1 MIYAAIIVI
10 ILSILGLIFIYILGT
25 KEGLSTGE
33 IMFPTS
39 ILTILLF
46 GWLIVLTTPKEKSHL
61 EYLRGNLEVKYEY
74 TYRDS
79 ILVKTDTIIEFKK
92 KKL

>member
-10 ILSILGLIFIYILGT
+10 ILSIIGLVFIYILGT
-25 KEGLSTGE
+25 KEELSTVE

-39 ILTILLF
+39 IFIILIF
-46 GWLIVLTTPKEKSHL
+46 GWLIALTTPKEKSHL

-79 ILVKTDTIIEFKK
+79 VLVKTDTIIQWKDK
-92 KKL
+92 

>member
-1 MIYAAIIVI
+1 MIYVAIFFIVLGIIGLVFTYEIEKETNINSLEI
-10 ILSILGLIFIYILGT
+10 ILCSCLFSIII
-25 KEGLSTGE
+25 
-33 IMFPTS
+33 
-39 ILTILLF
+39 F

-79 ILVKTDTIIEFKK
+79 VLVKTDTIIQFKNP
-92 KKL
+92 

>member
-1 MIYAAIIVI
+1 MIYIAIIFLT
-10 ILSILGLIFIYILGT
+10 LSIVGLIFTYKITKDTNIDSLGIIFYYC
-25 KEGLSTGE
+25 LFA
-33 IMFPTS
+33 I
-39 ILTILLF
+39 TIF
-46 GWLIVLTTPKEKSHL
+46 GWLIVLTTSKEKSHL

-79 ILVKTDTIIEFKK
+79 VLVKTDTIIEFKK

>member
-10 ILSILGLIFIYILGT
+10 ILSILGLVFIYILGT
-25 KEGLSTGE
+25 KEELSTGE
-33 IMFPTS
+33 VMFPTS
-39 ILTILLF
+39 IFIILIF
-46 GWLIVLTTPKEKSHL
+46 GWLIALTAPKEKSHL

-79 ILVKTDTIIEFKK
+79 ILVKTDTIIQWKNK
-92 KKL
+92 

>member
-25 KEGLSTGE
+25 KEELSTGE
-33 IMFPTS
+33 IMFSTS
-39 ILTILLF
+39 ILTILLS

-79 ILVKTDTIIEFKK
+79 VLVKTDTIIKFKK

>member
-25 KEGLSTGE
+25 KEKLSTGE

-39 ILTILLF
+39 ILTILLS

-79 ILVKTDTIIEFKK
+79 VLVKTDTIIEFKK

>member
-1 MIYAAIIVI
+1 MIYAAIIFI
-10 ILSILGLIFIYILGT
+10 ILGIVGLIFIYKITKDTNIDSLGIIFSSC
-25 KEGLSTGE
+25 L
-33 IMFPTS
+33 F
-39 ILTILLF
+39 TITAF

-79 ILVKTDTIIEFKK
+79 VLVKTDTIIQFKK

>member
-10 ILSILGLIFIYILGT
+10 ILSILGLVFIYILGT
-25 KEGLSTGE
+25 KEELSTVE

-39 ILTILLF
+39 ILTILLS

-79 ILVKTDTIIEFKK
+79 VLVKTDTIIEFKK
-92 KKL
+92 EKL

>member
-1 MIYAAIIVI
+1 MNILKIIEKHLFTLGFCLFSIVI
-10 ILSILGLIFIYILGT
+10 
-25 KEGLSTGE
+25 
-33 IMFPTS
+33 
-39 ILTILLF
+39 F

-79 ILVKTDTIIEFKK
+79 VLVKTDTIIQWKNK
-92 KKL
+92 